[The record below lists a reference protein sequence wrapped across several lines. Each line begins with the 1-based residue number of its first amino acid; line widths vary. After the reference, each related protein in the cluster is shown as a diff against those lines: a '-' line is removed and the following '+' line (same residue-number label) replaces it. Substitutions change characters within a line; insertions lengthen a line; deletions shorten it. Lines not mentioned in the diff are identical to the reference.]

1 MSTPAIQYPPVIPA
15 IAVQDAARAIEFYK
29 TAFGA
34 VELYRLTDPESGK
47 VGHAELNLN
56 GGMLMI
62 SDEYPAFHK
71 TPQTLGGTSA
81 RFVIM
86 VDNVDAMTER
96 AKAAGATVIRPPTTE
111 FYGCRGASL
120 RDPFGH
126 EWMLQQVVEQ
136 VSPDEMQR
144 RWNSMCAKK

>member
-1 MSTPAIQYPPVIPA
+1 MSNPSPQYPPVIPA
-15 IAVQDAARAIEFYK
+15 IAVNDASKAIEFYK

-34 VELYRLTDPESGK
+34 VELFRLIDPESGK
-47 VGHAELNLN
+47 VGHAEMNLN

-62 SDEYPAFHK
+62 ADEYPAFNK
-71 TPQTLGGTSA
+71 TPQTLGGVSA
-81 RFVIM
+81 RFTLM
-86 VDNVDAMTER
+86 VDNVDALTER
-96 AKAAGATVIRPPTTE
+96 AKAAGATVLRPPTTE

-136 VSPDEMQR
+136 VSPQEMQR
-144 RWNSMCAKK
+144 RWDEMMKKR